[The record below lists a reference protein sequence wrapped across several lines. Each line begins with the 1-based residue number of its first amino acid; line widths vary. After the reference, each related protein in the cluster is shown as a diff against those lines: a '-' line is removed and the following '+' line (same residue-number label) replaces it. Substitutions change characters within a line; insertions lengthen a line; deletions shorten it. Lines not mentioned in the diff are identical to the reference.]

1 MCRLK
6 EYFDMDY
13 KYLKQ
18 CNLERFIMMARDRVA
33 KKYLSMVLNPSTSI
47 LSIRKQR
54 FESEAE
60 RKDAADKIRKEGA
73 QLMTCF
79 REIGSECGIETDLE
93 FDSPFMA
100 IGAVADIIRADR
112 DILMLDIG
120 TFAKDYPDASE
131 AQVLALLAVRGD
143 LSKTEAK
150 DLVPDASNTRAP
162 KTRSI
167 FSQV

>member
-1 MCRLK
+1 
-6 EYFDMDY
+6 
-13 KYLKQ
+13 
-18 CNLERFIMMARDRVA
+18 
-33 KKYLSMVLNPSTSI
+33 
-47 LSIRKQR
+47 
-54 FESEAE
+54 
-60 RKDAADKIRKEGA
+60 
-73 QLMTCF
+73 MTCF

-100 IGAVADIIRADR
+100 IGAVADVIRADR
-112 DILMLDIG
+112 DMLMLDIG

-167 FSQV
+167 FSQVQVSTASAAMDSSVVASSAVRGAVERAVERTKEVAPKNLNPFGPDF